1 MTTNERLQKM
11 LDETGWSVYK
21 LAKECGLNES
31 TIRNIFMRNT
41 TPSIETL
48 TIICKAFGISLAQFF
63 ADGNIVEMTP
73 ELKEFFGLWVDLT
86 QEQKEAFKQMLQAMK
101 K

>member
-1 MTTNERLQKM
+1 
-11 LDETGWSVYK
+11 
-21 LAKECGLNES
+21 
-31 TIRNIFMRNT
+31 MRNT

-48 TIICKAFGISLAQFF
+48 IIICKAFGISLAQFF
-63 ADGNIVEMTP
+63 ADGDIVEMTP
-73 ELKEFFGLWVDLT
+73 ELKEIFELWVDLT